1 MVLSKRA
8 STKGG
13 TNMKAI
19 VTNKNN
25 SYKYIIENI
34 TVVNY
39 VENTLIIVS
48 VENNE
53 VKTYTYSANEVI
65 VAIA

>member
-1 MVLSKRA
+1 
-8 STKGG
+8 
-13 TNMKAI
+13 MKAI